1 MAETE
6 RLAALRRCL
15 VEYRSQ
21 RAAINGQLPVASGEE
36 RVTLA
41 AQSKV
46 VTRKIEQTE
55 IEIGFIEDVNGLIQR
70 YTELQQEALDSARTE
85 SDPVRQKA
93 FEDRAA
99 LCRAVAEEALEK
111 KQEVKPIP
119 PGTLDQILKEL
130 NTAAQQAKKTVD
142 SINNA
147 IKITNKVLD
156 VLIVLAKAAAKFAV

>member
-1 MAETE
+1 MAEPE
-6 RLAALRRCL
+6 RLAALKRCL
-15 VEYRSQ
+15 AEYRSQ
-21 RAAINGQLPVASGEE
+21 REAVNEQLPVAPGPE
-36 RVTLA
+36 RGALA

-46 VTRKIEQTE
+46 VARKIEQTE
-55 IEIGFIEDVNGLIQR
+55 VEIGFIENVNGLIQR
-70 YTELQQEALDSARTE
+70 YTELQREALDGARTE